1 MAERIEEERK
11 GLADS
16 VGGFLTRYR
25 VLFIGGIV
33 ALIVVAVAWGILSSV
48 STASHRKGLNQL
60 ESIVYTLSK
69 AEEDSIEAARETALS
84 QILDLAA
91 GNKGN
96 IVGLRANMAAA
107 EIYFSQKQWAE
118 AKDCWLAAATVET
131 DAYTA
136 PLCYYNA
143 AVCAEELA
151 DVEGA
156 IACYESALASDS
168 CDFKTHV
175 LFSLGRLHEEGGD
188 FAAASESYMELQ
200 NSYPSDSWTNLA
212 ESRLIALRAEG
223 RIQ

>member
-11 GLADS
+11 SLSDS
-16 VGGFLTRYR
+16 VGGFLARYR

-33 ALIVVAVAWGILSSV
+33 GLIVVAVAWGILSSV
-48 STASHRKGLNQL
+48 STASHRKGLDQL
-60 ESIVYTLSK
+60 EGIVYSLSK
-69 AEEDSIEAARETALS
+69 ADEDSVAAARETALP

-107 EIYFSQKQWAE
+107 EIYFSQGRWTE
-118 AKDCWLAAATVET
+118 AKDCWLAAATVEA

-136 PLCYYNA
+136 PVCYYNA

-156 IACYESALASDS
+156 ITCYELALASDS

-175 LFSLGRLHEEGGD
+175 LFSLGRLHEAGGD

-200 NSYPSDSWTNLA
+200 NSYPSDSWTDLA
-212 ESRLIALRAEG
+212 ESRLIDLRAEG